1 VVLIKFMTQ
10 EVGVPSHT
18 AEDTLFCVVK
28 GIGLALENIDL
39 YKRTITKK

>member
-1 VVLIKFMTQ
+1 
-10 EVGVPSHT
+10 
-18 AEDTLFCVVK
+18 LFCVVK